1 MLEFKKSLTNK
12 IIYILFLVVC
22 FSFLLGYFLPVGIDK
37 VKSLN
42 QGEFLFS
49 TYTVLTQFG
58 FLLFSFVISYFINKD
73 YGDKNILFYR
83 LIDKNISSFFYGKI
97 IILFIETFLSIFI
110 ILVIVSFIYSDF
122 SKLFI
127 SLFLYSSVTLQY
139 ILIIGLISLFS
150 KNILISIGISI
161 VYWITSVILVA
172 ISKNLSFFAPFDASN
187 NFYGMVEKMYTTSNY
202 TLSIEVILYIVLYL
216 FAILAIQILL
226 MIIFKKRWINLG
238 IKN

>member
-83 LIDKNISSFFYGKI
+83 LIDKNI
-97 IILFIETFLSIFI
+97 
-110 ILVIVSFIYSDF
+110 LVSYTI
-122 SKLFI
+122 KLA
-127 SLFLYSSVTLQY
+127 T
-139 ILIIGLISLFS
+139 
-150 KNILISIGISI
+150 
-161 VYWITSVILVA
+161 
-172 ISKNLSFFAPFDASN
+172 
-187 NFYGMVEKMYTTSNY
+187 
-202 TLSIEVILYIVLYL
+202 
-216 FAILAIQILL
+216 
-226 MIIFKKRWINLG
+226 
-238 IKN
+238 